1 MNKERKFATKLLHF
15 GSEID
20 SVTGA
25 SSVPIYQASTFHH
38 HDIFNPPQH
47 DYSRSGNP
55 TRQALEDYIALLEGG
70 ACGFAFA
77 SGMAAISTTFML
89 LSAGDHVIVSED
101 VYGEHIDC

>member
-1 MNKERKFATKLLHF
+1 MIEDARRIGQDLDKERKFATKLLHF

-25 SSVPIYQASTFHH
+25 SGVPIYQASTFHH

-55 TRQALEDYIALLEGG
+55 TRQALRI
-70 ACGFAFA
+70 
-77 SGMAAISTTFML
+77 ISP
-89 LSAGDHVIVSED
+89 
-101 VYGEHIDC
+101 Y